1 MSPCCTKTINK
12 NRNAPPLHVG
22 GGGGV
27 WMGFFAC
34 FYNPIEKI
42 HFPPT
47 RSDDDKCKIYSIDTF
62 MKITIHSIHS
72 IHYIVENI
80 DIVMV
85 LEVHSYGYRCLK
97 VDGFTLFLRGFPLPH
112 PDAIFPLLPKVG
124 KYTQMFMWFLLNSC

>member
-1 MSPCCTKTINK
+1 
-12 NRNAPPLHVG
+12 
-22 GGGGV
+22 
-27 WMGFFAC
+27 
-34 FYNPIEKI
+34 
-42 HFPPT
+42 
-47 RSDDDKCKIYSIDTF
+47 

-97 VDGFTLFLRGFPLPH
+97 VDGSTLFLRGFPLPH
-112 PDAIFPLLPKVG
+112 PDAIFPLLAKVG